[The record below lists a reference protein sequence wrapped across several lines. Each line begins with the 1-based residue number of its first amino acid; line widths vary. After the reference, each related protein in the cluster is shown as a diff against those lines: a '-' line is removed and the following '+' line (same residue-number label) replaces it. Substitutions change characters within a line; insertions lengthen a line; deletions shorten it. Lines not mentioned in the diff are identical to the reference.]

1 MKAALI
7 PLLGLLCFNSVLA
20 TQPDSTSH
28 VDKLIE
34 GVTVQGKSI
43 ERQLRSLGLPISVIS
58 LRQIQGTASSVEDIL
73 TRTAGITLR
82 QTGGVGSSS
91 RLSVRGLEG
100 KRIGIY
106 IDEQPIGELSE
117 AISLNDIPLDMIE
130 RIEVYKGIVPNKM
143 GGNSMGGAVNI
154 VLKEYP
160 AKYLDASYEI
170 GSFRTHRLNSVLKF
184 HNKATGL
191 TFGIGGGLITSA
203 NNYWMT
209 LPQRQG
215 IRVQRDHDQFRKILA
230 GGSITAD
237 NKWGPGSVEARD
249 FLCKYLPRASGAG
262 NTDRLCIQ
270 SWDQYRS
277 KSAGT

>member
-1 MKAALI
+1 MHLIYIYIVIPMKAALI
-7 PLLGLLCFNSVLA
+7 PLLGLLCFTSVLA

-34 GVTVQGKSI
+34 GVTVQGKSM

-117 AISLNDIPLDMIE
+117 AISIKDITLDMI
-130 RIEVYKGIVPNKM
+130 
-143 GGNSMGGAVNI
+143 
-154 VLKEYP
+154 
-160 AKYLDASYEI
+160 
-170 GSFRTHRLNSVLKF
+170 
-184 HNKATGL
+184 
-191 TFGIGGGLITSA
+191 
-203 NNYWMT
+203 
-209 LPQRQG
+209 
-215 IRVQRDHDQFRKILA
+215 
-230 GGSITAD
+230 
-237 NKWGPGSVEARD
+237 
-249 FLCKYLPRASGAG
+249 
-262 NTDRLCIQ
+262 
-270 SWDQYRS
+270 
-277 KSAGT
+277 